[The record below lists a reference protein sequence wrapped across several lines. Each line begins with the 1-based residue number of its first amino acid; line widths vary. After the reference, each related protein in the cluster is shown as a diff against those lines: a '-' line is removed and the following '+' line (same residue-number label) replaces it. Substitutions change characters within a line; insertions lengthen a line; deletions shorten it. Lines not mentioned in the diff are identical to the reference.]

1 MIQGAKILVIDE
13 EPIIGS
19 SVKAGLEAV
28 SHSVRIAQSEK
39 EALEALGENF
49 DLVFIDLGL
58 PDSVCDEIVRL
69 IRSRSEAAIVF
80 MSSVRSDEEEQ
91 CRHKA
96 DDIIYKPL
104 NPIDLRTIVQRLL
117 KPGKTSPLIP
127 GSPRVL
133 VVDDDE
139 IVLRSIVDILKD
151 RFEITGAKS
160 PLEALGLLTEK
171 PFEIMLT
178 DLMMEEMHGLD
189 LIKKAMNIRPCLVPI
204 VITGYANKDVA
215 VAALREGVYDFLEKP
230 FTPDI
235 VIQSINRVW
244 KQVRTEL
251 ENRRL
256 LTELK
261 QLNKNLQ
268 LEAEERKLAEKE
280 SAKAKETAE
289 AASRAK
295 SDFMGI
301 ISHELRTPM
310 NAIIGMTDLV
320 LMEELPSDQRKY
332 LENVTKSANILLD
345 IINDILEFS
354 RMDISSTKIKSIPF
368 YLRDIIANSLEKQIV
383 KAHIKGLKLACNVKE
398 DVPNV
403 VIGDPE
409 RLGQI
414 IAKLLDNAVK
424 FTDQGE
430 LAVHVRTKEITA
442 DTVLLRFTV
451 KDTGIGIPTDKQVQ
465 IFEAFTQADGSSTR
479 RFGGTGLGL
488 SIASKLIDIMGGEL
502 WVESIPGKGSAF
514 DFTIQFYKI

>member
-19 SVKAGLEAV
+19 SVKAGLKAV

-39 EALEALGENF
+39 EATDALGENF

-80 MSSVRSDEEEQ
+80 MSSVRSDEEQ
-91 CRHKA
+91 CKHKA

-117 KPGKTSPLIP
+117 KPGKTSALIP
-127 GSPRVL
+127 ASPRIL

-139 IVLRSIVDILKD
+139 IVLRSIIDILKD
-151 RFEITGAKS
+151 RFEITGTKS
-160 PLEALGLLTEK
+160 PLEALGLLTKK

-189 LIKKAMNIRPCLVPI
+189 LIKKAMNIRASLVSI

-215 VAALREGVYDFLEKP
+215 VAALKEGVYDFLEKP

-244 KQVRTEL
+244 KQLRTEL

-256 LTELK
+256 ITELK

-268 LEAEERKLAEKE
+268 LEIEERKQAEKE
-280 SAKAKETAE
+280 LAKAKEAAE
-289 AASRAK
+289 SASRAK

-320 LMEELPSDQRKY
+320 LMEELPPDQRKF

-354 RMDISSTKIKSIPF
+354 RMDISTTKIKSIPF
-368 YLRDIIANSLEKQIV
+368 YLRDIVDNSLERQIA
-383 KAHIKGLKLACNVKE
+383 KAHTKGLKLTCNVRE
-398 DVPNV
+398 DVPEV

-409 RLGQI
+409 RLRQI
-414 IAKLLDNAVK
+414 ISKLVDNAVK

-430 LAVHVRTKEITA
+430 LAVHVRTKEISA
-442 DTVLLRFTV
+442 DTLLLRFTV
-451 KDTGIGIPTDKQVQ
+451 KDTGIGIPTDKQTQ

-502 WVESIPGKGSAF
+502 WVESAPGKGSTF